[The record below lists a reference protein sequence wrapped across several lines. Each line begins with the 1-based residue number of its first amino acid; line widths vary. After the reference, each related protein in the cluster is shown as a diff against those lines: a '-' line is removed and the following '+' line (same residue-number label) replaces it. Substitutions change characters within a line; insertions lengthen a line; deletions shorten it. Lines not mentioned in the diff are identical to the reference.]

1 MADQAQVKPNVREA
15 VPFFGVTDMAASLR
29 FYIDG
34 LGFRMTNCWT
44 ADGPGPDGSPK
55 VRWCSL
61 RLGGASVMLQE
72 YLPEHRPKEK
82 VGHGVSVCFMC
93 EDALAI
99 FRETRGRRLGTSRNP
114 FVGNNLWV
122 VSFTD
127 PDGYCLDFE
136 SPTDVP
142 EETEYEPALHG

>member
-1 MADQAQVKPNVREA
+1 MADQGQVKPNVREA

-44 ADGPGPDGSPK
+44 PDGPGK

-61 RLGGASVMLQE
+61 QLGGASIMLQE
-72 YLPEHRPKEK
+72 YTPEHRPEGKRGE
-82 VGHGVSVCFMC
+82 GFTVCFMC

-99 FRETRGRRLGTSRNP
+99 FREAGARGLGASRHP
-114 FVGNNLWV
+114 FVGNNMWV
-122 VSFTD
+122 VGFTD
-127 PDGYCLDFE
+127 PDGYDIDFE
-136 SPTDVP
+136 SPTDVA
-142 EETEYEPALHG
+142 EETEYDPSVHG

>member
-1 MADQAQVKPNVREA
+1 MADHGLAKPNVREA
-15 VPFFGVTDMAASLR
+15 VPFFGVMDMAASLR

-34 LGFRMTNCWT
+34 LGFRMTNSWR
-44 ADGPGPDGSPK
+44 PDAPDR

-61 RLGGASVMLQE
+61 GLGGASLMLQE
-72 YLPEHRPKEK
+72 YLPDFRPSEK
-82 VGHGVSVCFMC
+82 LGKGVSVCLMC

-99 FRETRGRRLGTSRNP
+99 YRDALAKGLSPRRP

-122 VSFTD
+122 VSFID
-127 PDGYCLDFE
+127 PDGYCVDFE

-142 EETEYEPALHG
+142 EETEYDPAIHGG

>member
-1 MADQAQVKPNVREA
+1 MADQGQVKPNVREA

-44 ADGPGPDGSPK
+44 PDGPGK

-61 RLGGASVMLQE
+61 QLGGASIMLQE
-72 YLPEHRPKEK
+72 YTPEHPPEGKRGE
-82 VGHGVSVCFMC
+82 GFTVCFMC

-99 FRETRGRRLGTSRNP
+99 FREAGARGLGASRHP
-114 FVGNNLWV
+114 FVGNNMWV
-122 VSFTD
+122 VGFTD
-127 PDGYCLDFE
+127 PDGYDIDFE
-136 SPTDVP
+136 SPTDVA
-142 EETEYEPALHG
+142 EETEYDPSVHG